1 MEQIKYHPLVSCDT
15 KGFEKMP
22 MFCHTDEGIIREKND
37 MYLSEFIPGYYRLK
51 SKKPQNKKTVSKLVL
66 HCPKCGSVLKAFSR
80 QFSPDRLPLYTC
92 SHCNKH

>member
-1 MEQIKYHPLVSCDT
+1 MEYIKYHPLVSCDT

-80 QFSPDRLPLYTC
+80 QFSPDRLPLYIC

>member
-1 MEQIKYHPLVSCDT
+1 MEYIKYHPLVSCDT

-92 SHCNKH
+92 PHCNKH

>member
-15 KGFEKMP
+15 VGNEKVP
-22 MFCHTDEGIIREKND
+22 MFCHTDENIVREKND

-80 QFSPDRLPLYTC
+80 QFSPDRLPLYIC